1 MILKP
6 LPLHGD
12 HQASSAPPGS
22 KGRVY
27 LRTLGCPKNEADG
40 AAMIRHLQLA
50 GWTIVDDP
58 SLADAEIVNT
68 CGFIEQ
74 TKTESLDAIWEAVGR
89 KGEATD
95 RRLIVTGC
103 LAQRYSGQL
112 AAEIEGLDAV
122 VGFNRP
128 DLIEHAL
135 TSPKTTG
142 APACW
147 VEKPDSVYREHPTSW
162 VFDDNHSAPLSAY
175 IKVGDGCDNACRFC
189 AIPLIRGKLRSRT
202 AEAIVNEARSL
213 IDHGTREVILVSQD
227 TTSWGLER
235 ADGMGLAQLL
245 KQLDALP
252 GDFWIRVMYAH
263 PAFLTLQHIAAIGDS
278 AKVVPYIDMPLQ
290 HISDRMLRIMNRH
303 TTRRETQ
310 NKIDALRRARP
321 GIALRTTFII
331 GHPGETKSDFAELMT
346 FATDNAFER
355 MGGFIYSAE
364 EGTPAARFRGRVRSK
379 VARER
384 LDLLNEAYDR
394 WSSDQSVDRVGQT
407 MRVLI
412 ENRTDDG
419 EWEGRSE
426 FDAPD
431 IDGRVVVGSGA
442 VGKPGF
448 CEVVIERADG
458 VDLFAASVGTNAV
471 RVMETIS

>member
-1 MILKP
+1 M
-6 LPLHGD
+6 
-12 HQASSAPPGS
+12 
-22 KGRVY
+22 Y

-40 AAMIRHLQLA
+40 AAMIRHLELA

-58 SLADAEIVNT
+58 SQADAEIVNT

-89 KGEATD
+89 KDLGTD

-112 AAEIEGLDAV
+112 ASQIEGLDAV

-128 DLIEHAL
+128 DLIEQAL
-135 TSPKTTG
+135 TAPKSNG
-142 APACW
+142 VPACW
-147 VEKPDSVYREHPTSW
+147 VEKPDAVYREHPTSW
-162 VFDDNHSAPLSAY
+162 VFDDAHPAPISAY

-202 AEAIVNEARSL
+202 AEAIASEARTL
-213 IDHGTREVILVSQD
+213 IGHGTREIILVSQD
-227 TTSWGLER
+227 TTSWGLDR
-235 ADGMGLAQLL
+235 ADGKGLAQLL
-245 KQLDALP
+245 EQLNAIP

-263 PAFLTLQHIAAIGDS
+263 PAFLTHDHIAAIGDCE
-278 AKVVPYIDMPLQ
+278 KVVPYLDMPLQ

-310 NKIDALRRARP
+310 DKIDALRKARP

-331 GHPGETKSDFAELMT
+331 GHPGETKSDFAELMA
-346 FATDNAFER
+346 FAEENTFER

-364 EGTPAARFRGRVRSK
+364 EGTPAARFRGKVRSK

-384 LDLLNEAYDR
+384 LDALNEAYDR
-394 WSSDQSVDRVGQT
+394 WSSDQSVDRIGET
-407 MRVLI
+407 IRVLI

-419 EWEGRSE
+419 EWEGRTE

-431 IDGRVVVGSGA
+431 IDGRIVLGSDA
-442 VGKPGF
+442 VGNPGF
-448 CEVVIERADG
+448 HDVTIERADG
-458 VDLFAASVGTNAV
+458 VDLFARPINKQAV